1 MRSPYGGIF
10 IATKPLGTYI
20 EKGDVLG
27 IVVHPTESV
36 EHNIISPIAGMIIGK
51 SDAPLVHEGAGLFH
65 VACFEKA
72 DIKPY
77 NAEWLQELNDTDKE
91 EDGTLETQL
100 DG

>member
-1 MRSPYGGIF
+1 M
-10 IATKPLGTYI
+10 
-20 EKGDVLG
+20 
-27 IVVHPTESV
+27 VHPTESV